1 MFLWKEL
8 ELININGQVVQQIPL
23 QQQGVQEIAI
33 GHLQAD
39 R

>member
-23 QQQGVQEIAI
+23 QQQGVQ
-33 GHLQAD
+33 D
-39 R
+39 